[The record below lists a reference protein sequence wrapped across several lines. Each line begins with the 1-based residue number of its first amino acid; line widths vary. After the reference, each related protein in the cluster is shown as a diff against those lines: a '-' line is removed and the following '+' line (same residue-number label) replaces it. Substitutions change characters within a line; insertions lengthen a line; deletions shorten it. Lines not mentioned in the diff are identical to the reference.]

1 MIKTEIGNSLHGF
14 KLMYKEPINDIS
26 SVGYMF
32 EHIKSGAK
40 LMYIENDDDNRVF
53 FISFR
58 TPPVD
63 DCGTPH
69 IIEHSVLCGSKK
81 YPVKDP
87 FNELAKGSL
96 NTYLNALTYSDK
108 TVYPI
113 ASRNEKDFQNLMDV
127 YLDAV
132 FNPMMLKHK
141 EIFMQ
146 EGHHLHLENK
156 QDSLCEKG
164 VVYNEMKGAY
174 SDPDRY
180 IEGAVNTSL
189 FTESP
194 YKFESGGDP
203 DKIPELTYEKFI
215 EFYKNHYH
223 PSNSYIYL
231 FGKMDIEER
240 MEYIDR
246 EYLSAFD
253 KISVDTEI
261 KPQQPIEKAVK
272 KDEEYPVIQKDGS
285 NKEAMYAAAWMTG
298 KSYDAETTMGL
309 SILSYI
315 LLDTNA
321 SPVKKALTENGFCS
335 NAESWYDSSML
346 DTVFMIS
353 AKGAKENSADEFEKI
368 ITDSFN
374 GILAKGLDKEL
385 VESAVN
391 AFDFMFSEENYG
403 YKPRG
408 LAYGLK
414 AMDIWLHK
422 DNPFESFRFKK
433 QISSIREKAE
443 NGYFEEL
450 IRKYIVDNNAKVF
463 VSLQPK
469 EGMQAEADLKEKQ
482 KFDAIKSAMS
492 ETELENIV
500 NETKALLSFQSQ
512 EDDLSVMPSLKLSD
526 ISKKA
531 DIIKKTVNDNIIFV
545 PQVSNDIVYT
555 EMLFDV
561 NSMPKES
568 YGWLGLLSEL
578 FGKLDTEKYSFTQLP
593 TKIDMY
599 TGGISASCNS
609 YVSTDGKIKK
619 VFAVSGKALS
629 RNIGM
634 LAELIN
640 QSANRMDFEKKENI
654 HIIINDIISKL
665 ENYLAQS
672 GHMTSAFRALSYYN
686 ESFKF
691 KDETGGIGF
700 FKFLCE
706 IEKSFD
712 ENIDTIIY
720 NLKAVAKAVFSFD
733 RLTMAISCDDVNFE
747 IAEKSLTE
755 IFGSSDENCVIK
767 NGTISE
773 TVKSEGIITPGKI
786 QYVAKA
792 VDFGKNGFKY
802 NGKLLVLKNIID
814 LEYLWNVVRVQGG
827 AYGCGCNFLKSGN
840 MYMYSY
846 RDPNLKRTL
855 DVYDKSAEFISGFNA
870 DEKAMTNYIIGAINS
885 LDRPLSRE
893 QKIKQAIV
901 RHIAGI
907 TDGAVQKE
915 REEVLSST
923 IEDMHG
929 FAPLLASI
937 KDSGYICVMG
947 NGENINSSSELF
959 EKIINLK

>member
-14 KLMYKEPINDIS
+14 KLIYKEPIDDIS

-32 EHIKSGAK
+32 EHIKSGAR

-146 EGHHLHLENK
+146 EGHHLHLENE

-180 IEGAVNTSL
+180 IEGAVNTAL

-253 KISVDTEI
+253 KISVYTEI
-261 KPQQPIEKAVK
+261 KPQPPIEKAVR
-272 KDEEYPVIQKDGS
+272 KDEKYPVIQKDGS

-368 ITDSFN
+368 ITEALN
-374 GILAKGLDKEL
+374 GILTKGLDKEL

-433 QISSIREKAE
+433 QISSIRGKAE

-450 IRKYIVDNNAKVF
+450 IRKYLVDNNAKVF

-482 KFDAIKSAMS
+482 KFDDIKSAMS

-500 NETKALLSFQSQ
+500 NETKALLNFQSQ

-531 DIIKKTVNDNIIFV
+531 DIIKKKVKNNIIFV

-555 EMLFDV
+555 EILFDV

-593 TKIDMY
+593 TKTDMY

-609 YVSTDGKIKK
+609 YVAMDGTVKK
-619 VFAVSGKALS
+619 VFAISGKALS

-634 LAELIN
+634 LAELID
-640 QSANRMDFEKKENI
+640 QSANHMDFEKKENI

-691 KDETGGIGF
+691 KDETCGIGF

-706 IEKSFD
+706 LEKSFD

-747 IAEKSLTE
+747 TAEKSLTE

-767 NGTISE
+767 NGTISG

-827 AYGCGCNFLKSGN
+827 AYGCGCSFLKSGN

-907 TDGAVQKE
+907 TDEAVQKE

-923 IEDMHG
+923 IEDMRG

-937 KDSGYICVMG
+937 KDSRYICVMG
-947 NGENINSSSELF
+947 NGENINNSSELF